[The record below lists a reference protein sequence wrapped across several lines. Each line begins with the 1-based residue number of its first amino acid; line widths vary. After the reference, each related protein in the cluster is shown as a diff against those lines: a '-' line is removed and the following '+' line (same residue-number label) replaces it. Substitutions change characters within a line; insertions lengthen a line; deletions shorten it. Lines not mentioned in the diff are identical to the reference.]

1 MKYAYFKLDAVVTDK
16 YVSMY
21 NADVKPSR
29 EHILCRL
36 QASLGAVGFKVID
49 GPFKVKINGV
59 YFDTAPGC
67 GWEAE
72 DTDLLI
78 GGKSLFLAV
87 PDTSCVEGR
96 LLQEEIRQ
104 AEERLRAYP
113 SFENWIFN
121 KLGIVGLAGV
131 FWRASSAWVMAF
143 SRKRDAILFRVSL
156 REGVVCGKVP
166 DECIRIKHFEYVALL
181 EE

>member
-36 QASLGAVGFKVID
+36 QASLGAVGFKVTD
-49 GPFKVKINGV
+49 GSFRVKIEGV
-59 YFDTAPGC
+59 YFDTAPGR

-78 GGKSLFLAV
+78 GDKSLLLAV
-87 PDTSCVEGR
+87 PDISCIDGR
-96 LLQEEIRQ
+96 LLQEEIKRT
-104 AEERLRAYP
+104 EERLRAYP

-121 KLGIVGLAGV
+121 KLGVASLAGI
-131 FWRASSAWVMAF
+131 FWLDSSAWLIEF
-143 SRKRDAILFRVSL
+143 SRNRDVILFQASL
-156 REGVVCGKVP
+156 FEGGIRGKVP
-166 DECIRIKHFEYVALL
+166 DECIRIKHSEYVALL

>member
-87 PDTSCVEGR
+87 PDTSCVEVR

-156 REGVVCGKVP
+156 REGVVCRKVP
-166 DECIRIKHFEYVALL
+166 DECIRIKHSEYVALR

>member
-36 QASLGAVGFKVID
+36 LASLGAVGFKVID
-49 GPFKVKINGV
+49 GSFKVKINGV

-87 PDTSCVEGR
+87 PDISCISGR
-96 LLQEEIRQ
+96 LLQEEIRR
-104 AEERLRAYP
+104 AEESLRAYP

-131 FWRASSAWVMAF
+131 FWCNSSAWVMAF

-156 REGVVCGKVP
+156 CEEVACGKVP
-166 DECIRIKHFEYVALL
+166 DECIRIKHSEYVALL

>member
-49 GPFKVKINGV
+49 GSFKVKINGV
-59 YFDTAPGC
+59 YFDTAPGR

-78 GGKSLFLAV
+78 GGKSLLLAV
-87 PDTSCVEGR
+87 PDTSCVDGR
-96 LLQEEIRQ
+96 LQQEEIEQ
-104 AEERLRAYP
+104 AEERLKAYL

-131 FWRASSAWVMAF
+131 FWRDSSAWVMAF

-156 REGVVCGKVP
+156 REGVVCGTVP
-166 DECIRIKHFEYVALL
+166 DEGIRIKHSEYVALL